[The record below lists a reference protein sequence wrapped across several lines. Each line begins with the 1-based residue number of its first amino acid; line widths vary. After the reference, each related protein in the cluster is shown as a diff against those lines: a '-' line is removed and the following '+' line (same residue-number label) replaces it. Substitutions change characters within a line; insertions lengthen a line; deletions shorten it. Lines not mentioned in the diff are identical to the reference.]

1 MGLLRTDFFRT
12 IFFIF
17 TLFFLHIS
25 TAFSVA
31 IRGGKISGKV
41 IDDKTDEAMAGVTLV
56 LEGTK
61 LGAVTD
67 AIGHY
72 NIENVP
78 AGKQRI
84 LVRFIGYETQKRT
97 VTVEENTK
105 LVLNFYLTES
115 AVTAAEIEVVATKE
129 RQAAEDPRTSLF
141 RIEPKQTKV
150 LAGGAEDVLRSLQAI
165 PGVLAQ
171 NDFSSQLF
179 VRGSGPDQNLMLMDD
194 IEVFNP
200 YRLYGTISMFN
211 PETVSDISLITG
223 GFPAKYGDRLS
234 AVLDITNRDGT
245 VEQAIAGTLN
255 ANITDANAIFEGRTP
270 FGLEGSWLIST
281 RRTYYDLI
289 VGPILKDAGLVEGDV
304 AFPNFW
310 DFQSKLAFQVHPEHR
325 LQLNAVIGRDNV
337 DIITSERDS
346 EQPDSLNLGNNTKND
361 VFGAAWHYTPT
372 ANMLNKFVASWYR
385 NSGDTRFSGTFVD
398 DAAYSEEELEEFEE
412 QGIDP
417 NLLAFQAV
425 ETKSTFEFIKTSLRN
440 ELSIKSNRHLLEGGI
455 GTDFLTTSIFFFV
468 DASES
473 AKAAYEALV
482 QSGQAGSVPFGST
495 ITQSVS
501 YFRSNA
507 YVQDRIE
514 VLKNKLF
521 LQPGLRLDY
530 YQLIEKAY
538 LAPRFNFSYALD
550 GITTVRGAWGM
561 YYQSP
566 GYEKLVDQDEFF
578 DLSQGDTFIRA
589 LNAERAIHY
598 VLGVDHWLNDRWQLK
613 VEGYYKQF
621 DDLLVQKKELNTFY
635 EVSYTGGDWYDTAS
649 WSAPYPVTQERLSS
663 IPVNG
668 GTGHA
673 YGIELLLEK
682 RRTTKDDR
690 LNGWIS
696 YAYAIANRTR
706 EGLEMPFDYDQRHTI
721 NIVVDYK
728 LNDWLDLGVRWRF
741 GSGYP
746 YTPPVGV
753 TPRVVPLDEDET
765 VWAIQRDSFF
775 GNRVIFDLDYGEE
788 SNQNSERLPTYHRL
802 DIRFTAHSH
811 YSAGYLT
818 FDWDFYLDIINAYN
832 NQNVISYRYDIVK
845 NSNGGAPLLE
855 RETQSMLPII
865 PTLGICVWF

>member
-1 MGLLRTDFFRT
+1 MSTGLSKPLR
-12 IFFIF
+12 
-17 TLFFLHIS
+17 S
-25 TAFSVA
+25 
-31 IRGGKISGKV
+31 GEISGKV
-41 IDDKTDEAMAGVTLV
+41 LDSKTDEAMAGVTLV
-56 LEGTK
+56 LEGTT
-61 LGAVTD
+61 LGTVTD
-67 AIGHY
+67 AAGRYKIA
-72 NIENVP
+72 NVP
-78 AGKQRI
+78 AGEQTI
-84 LVRFIGYETQKRT
+84 LARFIGYQTQKRT
-97 VTVEENTK
+97 ITIQENAK

-115 AVTAAEIEVVATKE
+115 AVTAAAIEVVATKE
-129 RQAAEDPRTSLF
+129 RQAPEDPRTSLF

-245 VEQAIAGTLN
+245 QEKAIAGKLN
-255 ANITDANAIFEGRTP
+255 ANITDANAIFEGRAP
-270 FGLEGSWLIST
+270 FGLEGSWLISS

-310 DFQSKLAFQVHPEHR
+310 DFQTKLAVQVHPEHQ

-337 DIITSERDS
+337 DIVTSERDS
-346 EQPDSLNLGNNTKND
+346 EQPDSLNLGNTTKND

-372 ANMLNKFVASWYR
+372 PNALNKFVVSWYR
-385 NSGDTRFSGTFVD
+385 NSGDSRFSGTFVD

-417 NLLAFQAV
+417 TLLAFQAV
-425 ETKSTFEFIKTSLRN
+425 ETESTFEFLKTSLRD
-440 ELSIKSNRHLLEGGI
+440 EISIKSNRHLFEAGV
-455 GTDFLTTSIFFFV
+455 GTDFLTTSIYFFV

-473 AKAAYEALV
+473 AKAAYQALV
-482 QSGQAGSVPFGST
+482 QSGQAGSIPFDT
-495 ITQSVS
+495 IITQSVS

-514 VLKNKLF
+514 ILKNKLF
-521 LQPGLRLDY
+521 LQPGLRFDY
-530 YQLIEKAY
+530 YKLIDKAY

-550 GITTVRGAWGM
+550 DITTIRGAWGM

-566 GYEKLVDQDEFF
+566 GYEKLIDQDEFF
-578 DLSQGDTFIRA
+578 DLSQGEEFIRT
-589 LNAERAIHY
+589 LSAERAIHY
-598 VLGVDHWLNDRWQLK
+598 VLGVDRWLNDRWQLK
-613 VEGYYKQF
+613 LEGYYKHF
-621 DDLLVQKKELNTFY
+621 DDLLVQKKEVSTIY

-649 WSAPYPVTQERLSS
+649 WSAPYAVTEERLSS

-673 YGIELLLEK
+673 YGFEILLEK

-696 YAYAIANRTR
+696 YAYAIANRSR
-706 EGLEMPFDYDQRHTI
+706 DGLEMPFDYDQRHTI
-721 NIVVDYK
+721 NVVVDYK

-753 TPRVVPLDEDET
+753 TPRVVPLDENET
-765 VWAIQRDSFF
+765 VWAIQRDSFL
-775 GNRVIFDLDYGEE
+775 GDRVIFDIDYGDE
-788 SNQNSERLPTYHRL
+788 SNQNSKRLPAYHRL

-811 YSAGYLT
+811 YSAGYLS

-832 NQNVISYRYDIVK
+832 NQNVISYRYDIVE
-845 NSNGGAPLLE
+845 NPNGGAPLLE